1 MKLTR
6 ESAYALRGLAVLA
19 RRPTG
24 DVVSLADVADS
35 EGLPQTFLAKTF
47 QKLARHGML
56 DAHRGP
62 GRGYALS
69 RDAADISIR
78 DVLEAIEGDDLFR
91 RCLFLS
97 SHCSD
102 EHPCP
107 LHERLKDTV
116 AGLRSAVERLT
127 LADLADSRLAGARV
141 ESDHRTARGDNDQV
155 DG

>member
-1 MKLTR
+1 
-6 ESAYALRGLAVLA
+6 VI
-19 RRPTG
+19 P
-24 DVVSLADVADS
+24 LADVADA

-56 DAHRGP
+56 VAHRGP

-69 RDAADISIR
+69 RAAGDISVR

-107 LHERLKDTV
+107 LHDHLKAV
-116 AGLRSAVERLT
+116 VLELRAAVERLT
-127 LADLADSRLAGARV
+127 LADLADGGLLSTAPAGPEGA
-141 ESDHRTARGDNDQV
+141 ESDYPKRPGAG
-155 DG
+155 